1 MEKIKLNN
9 GQIIKMRKPKVR
21 DMRIVGEIENEVEKE
36 IKLISNLTNMTTDEL
51 DDMDLDDYKK
61 LQKVLASFLS

>member
-1 MEKIKLNN
+1 MKEIKLSN

-21 DMRIVGEIENEVEKE
+21 DMRIVGEIQNEVEKE
-36 IKLISNLTNMTTDEL
+36 IKLIGNLTNMTTDEL

-61 LQKVLASFLS
+61 LQEALASFLS

>member
-1 MEKIKLNN
+1 MKEIKLSN

-21 DMRIVGEIENEVEKE
+21 DMRIVGEIQNEVEKE
-36 IKLISNLTNMTTDEL
+36 IKLIGNLTNMTTDEL

-61 LQKVLASFLS
+61 LQEALSSFLS

>member
-1 MEKIKLNN
+1 MKEIKLND
-9 GQIIKMRKPKVR
+9 GKVIKMRKPKVR

-36 IKLISNLTNMTTDEL
+36 IKLISNLTNITTDEL

-61 LQKVLASFLS
+61 LQEVLASFLS